1 MVLAAQEAVR
11 RKDDGS
17 GGEIPCELLEEKDSK
32 KKMMMMKRRN
42 YCQIKNM
49 MKFVMC

>member
-32 KKMMMMKRRN
+32 KKMMMMKRAKLLSDQE
-42 YCQIKNM
+42 YDEICK
-49 MKFVMC
+49 C